1 VEDPH
6 PIVTS
11 LLDLWRS
18 KCPPGNV
25 PRRAEF
31 DVFTLWP
38 WLGWLIVYE
47 ELDDGADFLVR
58 LDGSNIV
65 ALTGDEWTGRRMSEL
80 DPRYVTPV
88 LKVLRQAVQ
97 GREPIVDQYYTPA
110 VKNFL
115 TFHRVTLPLWEDR
128 QGVWQVIQGLQP
140 VLERG
145 INSGATTR
153 RGLFLNE

>member
-47 ELDDGADFLVR
+47 ELDAGADFLVR